1 MKINSNSSSKSKLI
15 RITTV
20 PQSLKSLLKGQ
31 LHYMSSRYEVLA
43 IASEKSYL
51 KDVCLKDV
59 EHQEQVKTIAVNMS
73 RQIDVF
79 RDIIALITL
88 FIILKKEKP
97 TIVHTHT
104 PKAGLL
110 GMLAA
115 KFAGVPVRLHTVAG
129 LPLVETQGFK
139 RRLLELIEKITY
151 SCAHKVYPNSKG
163 QSKYIIDHKFT
174 NPTKLKVLG
183 NGSSN
188 GIDTSFFD
196 PKLFNDD
203 HIKSLKEK
211 YKIPKDDFLYIFI
224 GRLVKDKGVN
234 ELIKSFVELSE
245 KHTNISL
252 LLVGKFEEH
261 LNPLDKETHY
271 QIFNHKKITH
281 VGYQNDVRAFFHMS
295 DCLVFPS
302 YREGFPNV
310 PMQGGAM
317 GLPAIV
323 SNINGCNEIV
333 THQQNGLIV
342 AVKNYKAIFDAME
355 KMYLD
360 KDLFESCAL
369 NARKNIVDKYD
380 RTLIWN
386 LLEKEYM
393 FFQEQLKN
401 A

>member
-1 MKINSNSSSKSKLI
+1 LKINSTSKSKLI

-20 PQSLKSLLKGQ
+20 PQSLKLLLKGQ
-31 LHYMSSRYEVLA
+31 LHYMSSRYEVIA
-43 IASEKSYL
+43 IASEKAH
-51 KDVCLKDV
+51 KKEVCLKEV
-59 EHQEQVKTIAVNMS
+59 EHQEQVRTIAVNMS

-79 RDIIALITL
+79 RDIISLVTL
-88 FIILKKEKP
+88 FFLLKKEKP

-129 LPLVETQGFK
+129 LPLVETRGIK
-139 RRLLELIEKITY
+139 RRLLEFIEKITY
-151 SCAHKVYPNSKG
+151 SCAHKVYPNSRG
-163 QSKYIIDHKFT
+163 QSEFILEHKFT
-174 NPTKLKVLG
+174 NSTKLKVLG

-196 PKLFNDD
+196 PELFTDD
-203 HIKSLKEK
+203 QVNNLKEK
-211 YKIPKDDFLYIFI
+211 YKIPKDDFLFIFI
-224 GRLVKDKGVN
+224 GRLVRDKGVN
-234 ELIKSFVELSE
+234 ELIKSFTALSE
-245 KHTNISL
+245 KHLNTSL
-252 LLVGKFEEH
+252 LLVGKYEEH

-271 QIFNHKKITH
+271 QIFNHKKIIH
-281 VGYQNDVRAFFHMS
+281 VGYQNDVRIFFHMS

-323 SNINGCNEIV
+323 SDINGCNEIV

-342 AVKNYKAIFDAME
+342 PVKNYKAIFDAME
-355 KMYLD
+355 RFYLD
-360 KDLFESCAL
+360 TDLLESCTL
-369 NARKNIVDKYD
+369 NARKNIVEKYD
-380 RTLIWN
+380 RN
-386 LLEKEYM
+386 LLWKLLHKEYM
-393 FFQEQLKN
+393 FFEEHLKN
-401 A
+401 V

>member
-1 MKINSNSSSKSKLI
+1 MI

-20 PQSLKSLLKGQ
+20 PQSLKLLFKGQ
-31 LHYMSSRYEVLA
+31 LHYMSSHYEVVA
-43 IASEKSYL
+43 IASEKAHQ
-51 KDVCLKDV
+51 KEVCLKDV
-59 EHQEQVKTIAVNMS
+59 EHQEQVRTIAVNMS

-79 RDIIALITL
+79 RDVIALVTL
-88 FIILKKEKP
+88 FFVLKKEKP

-163 QSKYIIDHKFT
+163 QSNFIIDHKFT

-196 PKLFNDD
+196 PKLYKDH

-211 YKIPKDDFLYIFI
+211 YKIPKDDFLFIFI

-252 LLVGKFEEH
+252 LLVGKYEEH

-271 QIFNHKKITH
+271 QIFNHKKINH
-281 VGYQNDVRAFFHMS
+281 VGYQNDVRAFFYMS

-323 SNINGCNEIV
+323 SNINGCNEII

-360 KDLFESCAL
+360 KKLFESCAL
-369 NARKNIVDKYD
+369 NARKNILEKYD
-380 RTLIWN
+380 RNIIWK
-386 LLEKEYM
+386 LLHKEYM
-393 FFQEQLKN
+393 FFEEQLKN